1 MHSLISFVSHHSIDS
16 ALVYPTVENGTV
28 GAVSDP
34 LHPTTLNQLDLG
46 SFSAVKRFPV
56 RAVAFHVLPV
66 DEVANWIC
74 SVARPGARIFKW
86 AVRACGT
93 VISFSLTRNRYC
105 ENIDREH
112 RHNNILVICDMAKAV
127 WWQKCF
133 DPDCRSFCSKVLR
146 RYLENKSCFV
156 VDTPKVV

>member
-1 MHSLISFVSHHSIDS
+1 
-16 ALVYPTVENGTV
+16 
-28 GAVSDP
+28 
-34 LHPTTLNQLDLG
+34 
-46 SFSAVKRFPV
+46 V
-56 RAVAFHVLPV
+56 RA
-66 DEVANWIC
+66 
-74 SVARPGARIFKW
+74 G
-86 AVRACGT
+86 GT